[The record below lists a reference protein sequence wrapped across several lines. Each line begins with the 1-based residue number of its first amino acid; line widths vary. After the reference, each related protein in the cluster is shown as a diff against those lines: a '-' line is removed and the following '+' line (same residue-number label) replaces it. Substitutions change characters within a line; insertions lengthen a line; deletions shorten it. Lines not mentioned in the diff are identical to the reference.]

1 MEQSG
6 FKDPFEG
13 TPKAATKTQYGL
25 DNKGEYEQIRN
36 GIVFEQDG
44 LLGVKDADGTI
55 ICEPEYLQIEKC
67 SDHVFFYLPN
77 NTYKYMYPGGAESGY
92 MPEEERPYIVNGKYG
107 LKDKDGQVLLEP
119 IYDKVIEWDNC
130 DVIYTLQGKEYH
142 YYNHQGEEILTG
154 VRTINV
160 DTEIARICPYYLSE
174 EQHTEQLV
182 TMEIVNGPIDNH
194 CCQIE
199 DGMWVRLDRI
209 ARSEVRDIMGGGEL
223 ISMNER
229 AFDDFYSE
237 DTYIYSAYIAKGK
250 GNNCIEDCLSQF
262 RKMDCYESSWSYITR
277 VWVSPKSNVPF
288 DKISKLWTKFKNLK
302 LGGYSIKQKIGFQDL
317 TNIAV
322 GIDPLLAENE
332 IRMMQVIY
340 FRDRWPCHEEFEWED
355 ALRKGSLDD
364 LKRTYADIQMLYDEI
379 RQEDKNYAEWLVKD
393 ILSGSISGNAKPRW
407 AWEEEVEIYNY
418 LHSIG
423 HGCTTTLSKMFAKL
437 AKKKSKMTK
446 SQADFLLKK
455 TEWLL
460 AHGSDVNAVVDKR
473 TPLDIVSDPSVVVEP
488 EAMELWTK
496 IAETV
501 KAHGA
506 LSSKELEL
514 HGVDLVLAE
523 YKPGCVHTDQIKAV
537 FGVNVV
543 TEIRN
548 M

>member
-1 MEQSG
+1 MI
-6 FKDPFEG
+6 
-13 TPKAATKTQYGL
+13 TYV
-25 DNKGEYEQIRN
+25 DNKVQYERIRN

-44 LLGVKDADGTI
+44 LLGVKDAYGTI
-55 ICEPEYLQIEKC
+55 ICSPKFLQIEKC
-67 SDHVFFYLPN
+67 VDHVFFYLPN
-77 NTYKYMYPGGAESGY
+77 NTYEYMFLGGSESGS
-92 MPEEERPYIVNGKYG
+92 MPEEKRPYIVNGKYG

-119 IYDKVIEWDNC
+119 IYDIVSDWGGGS
-130 DVIYTLQGKEYH
+130 DVIYTLQGEEYH

-154 VRTINV
+154 VRPINV
-160 DTEIARICPYYLSE
+160 DTEIARTCPYYLSE

-194 CCQIE
+194 CCLIE

-223 ISMNER
+223 ISM
-229 AFDDFYSE
+229 DDHALDRFYSR
-237 DTYIYSAYIAKGK
+237 DCYIYSAYIAKGK
-250 GNNCIEDCLSQF
+250 GKNCIEDCLSQF
-262 RKMDCYESSWSYITR
+262 RKMDCYESTWAYITR
-277 VWVSPKSNVPF
+277 VWVSPKSSIPF

-302 LGGYSIKQKIGFQDL
+302 LGKYSIKQKISIQDL
-317 TNIAV
+317 TSIAV
-322 GIDPLLAENE
+322 GVDPSLAEDE

-340 FRDRWPCHEEFEWED
+340 YEERWPPYYAETDWED
-355 ALRKGSLDD
+355 AVKKGSLED
-364 LKRTYADIQMLYDEI
+364 LKRAYTKVQMVCNEIRKNDKSYADWLI
-379 RQEDKNYAEWLVKD
+379 RD
-393 ILSGSISGNAKPRW
+393 ILSGSISGKVKPQW
-407 AWEEEVEIYNY
+407 TWEEEVEIYNY
-418 LHSIG
+418 LYSIG

-437 AKKKSKMTK
+437 AKEKITK

-460 AHGSDVNAVVDKR
+460 AHGSNVNAVVDKR
-473 TPLDIVSDPSVVVEP
+473 TPLDIVSDPSVLVEP

-537 FGVNVV
+537 FGINVV
-543 TEIRN
+543 TEIHK
-548 M
+548 